1 MREDPQQKRKVKE
14 CKDDFCILVCAT
26 ANVLTLDPAEER
38 PSTSLLKLDAHRRLD
53 LASQFTA
60 AGITVIGLQE
70 TRLSVA
76 RATGIGQYLIFAAA
90 ANGKGQ
96 GGMELWIRFLW
107 VPSPHDARVMFASNR
122 LLIVR
127 VPMLVGV
134 VQFVVAHALDTSYPA
149 EKVKE
154 WWAAFRSTLQ
164 SILVPSLLTVWL
176 IDANATLGSSQSDA
190 IGPHHPE
197 KESKAS
203 GFFHALLLD
212 WKMALPATFHH
223 DDAGAATWQS
233 TTGTRQSIDFC
244 SNAKIA
250 VTACSVS
257 RGRSKDTSG
266 H

>member
-1 MREDPQQKRKVKE
+1 MNE

-26 ANVLTLDPAEER
+26 ANVLTLHPAEER
-38 PSTSLLKLDAHRRLD
+38 PSTSLLKLDSHRRLD

-70 TRLSVA
+70 TRLGVA
-76 RATGIGQYLIFAAA
+76 RAMGIGQYLIFAAA

-96 GGMELWIRFLW
+96 GGMELWMRSSW
-107 VPSPHDARVMFASNR
+107 VPSPHDALVMFASNR

-149 EKVKE
+149 ERVKE

-164 SILVPSLLTVWL
+164 SILVPSLLTIWL

-197 KESKAS
+197 KESIAS
-203 GFFHALLLD
+203 GFFMLSYWIGRWRFRQLSTMMMLV
-212 WKMALPATFHH
+212 LPR
-223 DDAGAATWQS
+223 GNPQRV
-233 TTGTRQSIDFC
+233 RQKKARFC

-250 VTACSVS
+250 VTSCSVS
-257 RGRSKDTSG
+257 RCRSKDTSG